1 MAYHYLSKSK
11 VNFFY
16 RYLSKNFK
24 IMFLIVILVVYY
36 EIKLYKISFGCEKS
50 LKNEGFLGN
59 EFLFGFSDKMNKL
72 LRFGDEYQNFIL
84 SLLYHKNKNNT
95 ILLNSQDID
104 IIEDLN
110 KY

>member
-1 MAYHYLSKSK
+1 MNS
-11 VNFFY
+11 FCC
-16 RYLSKNFK
+16 YLSKNIK
-24 IMFLIVILVVYY
+24 TIVLIVILIAYY
-36 EIKLYKISFGCEKS
+36 EIKLYKNPFGCEKS
-50 LKNEGFLGN
+50 LKNEEFPGN
-59 EFLFGFSDKMNKL
+59 KFLFGLSDKMNKL
-72 LRFGDEYQNFIL
+72 LRFGDEYQNLIL